1 MSATFEQFAHTVVL
15 ETAPVKCDYDLAFV
29 LFTTDGIGIS
39 IGIIIPIRVDMIL
52 TFASR
57 CFISKVVLAE
67 FSPQNPKPPRMF
79 TQTLDNKT

>member
-1 MSATFEQFAHTVVL
+1 MSATFKQFAHTVVL

-29 LFTTDGIGIS
+29 LFTTDG

-67 FSPQNPKPPRMF
+67 FSPQNPTPPRMF